1 MSSLPQPEK
10 EGLKPHLWEN
20 SIVKRNILILHWGII
35 HHQVTVVVWN
45 HIGITANKRSSLS
58 MENHVN
64 SLAKVFAY
72 QDKYI
77 LLGKIAWE
85 ITSDWN
91 DKKVTSFCW
100 LIIHIPHWSSY
111 WHDSRLNLPRV
122 AAFHY
127 SLFFWGLAYWELTL
141 SITKQSGNLVKNF
154 SCFKK
159 SEEHCTLFKKYIQY

>member
-1 MSSLPQPEK
+1 MSSLPRPEK

-20 SIVKRNILILHWGII
+20 SMVKRNILFSHWGII
-35 HHQVTVVVWN
+35 HHQVKVVTWN
-45 HIGITANKRSSLS
+45 HTGITANKRSSLS

-64 SLAKVFAY
+64 SLTKVFAY

-100 LIIHIPHWSSY
+100 LIIHIPHRSSY
-111 WHDSRLNLPRV
+111 WDDSRLNLPRV
-122 AAFHY
+122 TAFHC
-127 SLFFWGLAYWELTL
+127 SLFFEDWLIGNWHSVSQSSQVLGL
-141 SITKQSGNLVKNF
+141 KQLLLLKVWRTWYSF
-154 SCFKK
+154 
-159 SEEHCTLFKKYIQY
+159 